1 MMDWRYSLPDIFL
14 FEVTALLVVF
24 ALRAWRRRRIPGAM
38 ALVVLMS
45 AGAVWA
51 VGYALSLGAAE
62 LSTSIFWA
70 EIKYL
75 GIVAVPLAWLIF
87 ALQYTGREGWVTRRA
102 LALLAIEPGVALA
115 LIFTNEA
122 HGLFWSSRGSDTSGP
137 FPIIESVYGPW
148 FWVHLSFSYLL
159 LLVGTVFLTQALISS
174 AHLYREQ
181 RIGLMVGTSMPWVVN
196 AVNVSGLVAVGSP
209 DPVPLAF

>member
-75 GIVAVPLAWLIF
+75 GIVTVPLAWLVF
-87 ALQYTGREGWVTRRA
+87 ALQYTGREGWARRGV
-102 LALLAIEPGVALA
+102 LTLLAVEPCVTLV
-115 LIFTNEA
+115 LIFINGA
-122 HGLFWSSRGSDTSGP
+122 DDLFWSSREFSATELVTS
-137 FPIIESVYGPW
+137 
-148 FWVHLSFSYLL
+148 
-159 LLVGTVFLTQALISS
+159 
-174 AHLYREQ
+174 
-181 RIGLMVGTSMPWVVN
+181 
-196 AVNVSGLVAVGSP
+196 
-209 DPVPLAF
+209 